1 MPTQRYIT
9 RCLLLAKQNV
19 HPFDREIGGH
29 RRNQWHW
36 CCSSSLKRHIIS
48 FHKNT
53 HTLQITSHNILLV
66 NK

>member
-1 MPTQRYIT
+1 
-9 RCLLLAKQNV
+9 
-19 HPFDREIGGH
+19 
-29 RRNQWHW
+29 
-36 CCSSSLKRHIIS
+36 LKRHIIS